1 MADHNIW
8 KHVKV
13 DPDSIKNNPYL
24 NPVQPSTSPPIA
36 EPPIIV
42 SNGEYIKLT
51 KTDTY
56 AKGVVALQA
65 FLKANSSD
73 AHPKFT
79 LSNGS
84 SVYRPLTFKENIEAR
99 VTDYNTDKN
108 VDGST
113 RTAEQKIELFTN
125 WIDSCTGIA
134 YEKKKSKFKIIP
146 ICDTLISLPEDFN
159 DAFYSITYS
168 RLVGRELDS
177 STDLYNQDL
186 TLQQV
191 LVHPAWF
198 AVLED
203 DKTLLKTYAKITFDL
218 LKSKYSKESGMGF
231 SVQSNTTKDE
241 LRALFV
247 NSIDN
252 NSDACGNDDLSNY
265 ARFLR
270 VAPREKK

>member
-8 KHVKV
+8 KHVKTGDV
-13 DPDSIKNNPYL
+13 SNNPYFKETE
-24 NPVQPSTSPPIA
+24 NIPPVSDVSNNKNA
-36 EPPIIV
+36 II
-42 SNGEYIKLT
+42 SNGEYIKLP

-56 AKGVVALQA
+56 ATGVVALQA
-65 FLKANSSD
+65 FLKANPSD
-73 AHPKFT
+73 THPKFT

-84 SVYRPLTFKENIEAR
+84 NVYRPLTFKENIEAR
-99 VTDYNTDKN
+99 VTEYQTDKN
-108 VDGST
+108 ADGST
-113 RTAEQKIELFTN
+113 RTAEQKIELFKN

-146 ICDTLISLPEDFN
+146 ICDSVISIPEDFN
-159 DAFYSITYS
+159 DAFYPVTYS
-168 RLVGRELDS
+168 KLIGKELDS
-177 STDLYNQDL
+177 ATDLYNQDL

-191 LVHPAWF
+191 LVHPAWIT
-198 AVLED
+198 ALED

-231 SVQSNTTKDE
+231 YIQSNTAKDE

-247 NSIDN
+247 NSVGDGSN
-252 NSDACGNDDLSNY
+252 AGGDYDLSDG

-270 VAPREKK
+270 VAPFAKK